1 METGAIR
8 KRTRRLRAANP
19 RGPSRC
25 GARPRGRGPWL
36 AGASRLPAGRSAIL
50 RKHAEPSPR
59 ASYQR

>member
-19 RGPSRC
+19 LIRVGSHTRGW
-25 GARPRGRGPWL
+25 ARGL
-36 AGASRLPAGRSAIL
+36 AWPAPAASPARRSAIL
-50 RKHAEPSPR
+50 RKHAEPPPR